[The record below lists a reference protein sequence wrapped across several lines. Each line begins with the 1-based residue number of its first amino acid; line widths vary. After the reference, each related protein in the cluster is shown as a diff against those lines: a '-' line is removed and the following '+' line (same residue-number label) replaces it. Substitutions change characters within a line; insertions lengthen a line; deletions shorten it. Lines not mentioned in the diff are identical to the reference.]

1 MKLVD
6 AFADFWNF
14 RGRWS
19 RLRAPDRPWR
29 GALLGLALGFAP
41 IAPAEVS
48 ALEPVQDTARGLRIV
63 AEDFWAA
70 ATSPTRM
77 ERSHW
82 ITLGQVLVVGGVLF
96 AFDED
101 LDRMAQRNL
110 DAPVVAQADELGT
123 SLDRF
128 GLMGKTWPWYAGTM
142 VVGYV
147 SGQDRL
153 TRIGAEILEAQW
165 MGGAL
170 RNGFKLALGRRR
182 PNEGFGA
189 RQFEF
194 DGGTSLP
201 SGHAATVFAT
211 AEVLRLHLDRWWVTV
226 PLYVAASSVGI
237 ERVTSRQHWASDAFL
252 GAVSGIAA
260 ARLVYERH
268 ELPDSDQDQGRVW
281 TLAPLVPPSG
291 GAGWGLLRTF

>member
-1 MKLVD
+1 MSFDPTAARCGTLPVHRNLS
-6 AFADFWNF
+6 WV
-14 RGRWS
+14 RS
-19 RLRAPDRPWR
+19 RA
-29 GALLGLALGFAP
+29 GALDRLLFAAVAVGIIASPTAALALDPLRDG
-41 IAPAEVS
+41 
-48 ALEPVQDTARGLRIV
+48 ARGVRIV
-63 AEDFWAA
+63 AEDFWAV

-77 ERSHW
+77 ERAHW
-82 ITLGQVLVVGGVLF
+82 ITLAEVVAVGGVLF

-110 DAPVVAQADELGT
+110 DAPGVEQVDEFGA

-128 GLMGKTWPWYAGTM
+128 GLMGKTWPLYAGTM

-147 SGQDRL
+147 SGSTRL

-170 RNGFKLALGRRR
+170 RNGFKLVLGRRR

-201 SGHAATVFAT
+201 SGHAATVFAA
-211 AEVLRLHLDRWWVTV
+211 AEVLRLHLDRWWITV
-226 PLYVAASSVGI
+226 PLYGAAISVGI
-237 ERVTSRQHWASDAFL
+237 ERITSRQHWASDAWI

-260 ARLVYERH
+260 GRFVFGRH
-268 ELPDSDQDQGRVW
+268 EPDAQRDGW
-281 TLAPLVPPSG
+281 TLSPTSPPSG
-291 GAGWGLLRTF
+291 GMGWGLRRAF